1 MTQRKRVAA
10 LDGLSLIEAPTAQD
24 EAEAI
29 ALILRH
35 AAEIPGRTAAL
46 VSPDRLLARR
56 VAIRLESWGIRVDD
70 SAGRPFA
77 KTVPGAFLELVVAAH
92 AEGYAPATL
101 MALLKHPLTRLGLDP
116 FAIRRAA
123 RALEIAA
130 FRTPFFGQGLD
141 GVEAAIEQAQHETV
155 SGERRSRAVRRLW
168 VEDWN
173 AARDLVQ
180 SLEGCVPAAG
190 ERDGVGR
197 RASHRRSG
205 TGPCGG
211 CRKSGASS
219 RW

>member
-1 MTQRKRVAA
+1 M
-10 LDGLSLIEAPTAQD
+10 
-24 EAEAI
+24 
-29 ALILRH
+29 
-35 AAEIPGRTAAL
+35 
-46 VSPDRLLARR
+46 
-56 VAIRLESWGIRVDD
+56 AIRLESWGIRVDD
-70 SAGRPFA
+70 FAGRPFA

-180 SLEGCVPAAG
+180 SLKDAFQPLASVTASADAQAIADLARAHVAVAENLARLPDGDAAPSPLWVG
-190 ERDGVGR
+190 EAGDAAQRFFTDLLDENLPKVA
-197 RASHRRSG
+197 RA
-205 TGPCGG
+205 
-211 CRKSGASS
+211 GA
-219 RW
+219 